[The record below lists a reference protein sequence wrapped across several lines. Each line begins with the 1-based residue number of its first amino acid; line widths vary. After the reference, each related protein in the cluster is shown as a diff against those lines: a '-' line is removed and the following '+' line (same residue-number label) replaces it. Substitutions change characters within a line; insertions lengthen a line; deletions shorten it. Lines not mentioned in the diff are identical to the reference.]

1 MGINILGILSAILL
15 IIGLALIYLLTR
27 KTPQSQP
34 VSSAGDAFAKE
45 VKAVLHDVYPNTAFI
60 YDEANDTYSP
70 VSMNEDDE
78 APFLN
83 IFLGNL
89 RNRTLELGQA
99 DRDAYI
105 RNFLNQ
111 VIQSEEVTAETLR
124 ETLLMRNRT
133 PEEFSLRQLIMTP
146 DDGEYPFEPIIIAK
160 GEMLFEPVLN
170 LENAVSSVNVKTMR
184 EHGFAFDELIQ
195 IAGQN
200 LLGLTPDTAA
210 DHWEKLEGDIWISKL
225 NDDFDAARVFLF
237 PEQLKFPFAGSPIV
251 FAPSHAI
258 CLITSHTDEA
268 TLARMI
274 ELGKAS
280 AETHRPLSH
289 ALWHQTDDGWRRM
302 ESEDR
307 NSTVGRARL
316 VETLTAYEDQK
327 NSLEQHFE
335 KTKQDIHVAAVIAT
349 SDDTDPKVPIIKT
362 QAVFI
367 GVGSYLPKTDFIILG
382 FEAMSD
388 SKPIDQVN
396 WDTLVEVLDDKFQ
409 PHPDYLPERYI
420 CSGALTKAEIKALRA
435 AATAL

>member
-1 MGINILGILSAILL
+1 MGINILGILSGILV
-15 IIGLALIYLLTR
+15 IIGLVLIYVLTR
-27 KTPQSQP
+27 KTPQNLP
-34 VSSAGDAFAKE
+34 ASSAGDAFAKE
-45 VKAVLHDVYPNTAFI
+45 VKAVLQDVYPNTAFI
-60 YDEANDTYSP
+60 YDEANDTYAP
-70 VSMNEDDE
+70 ISMNEDDE

-111 VIQSEEVTAETLR
+111 VTQSEEVTAATLR
-124 ETLLMRNRT
+124 EKLCMRNRT
-133 PEEFSLRQLIMTP
+133 PEEFSLRLLSMTP
-146 DDGEYPFEPIIIAK
+146 DAGEDPFEPIIIAK

-200 LLGLTPDTAA
+200 LLDFTPNTAT
-210 DHWEKLEGDIWISKL
+210 DHWEKLEGNIWISKL

-237 PEQLKFPFAGSPIV
+237 PEQLKFPFTGSLVV
-251 FAPSHAI
+251 FAPSHTI

-316 VETLTAYEDQK
+316 IETLTAYEDQK

-335 KTKQDIHVAAVIAT
+335 KTKQDIHVAAVIAR
-349 SDDTDPKVPIIKT
+349 SDDTDPEAPKIET
-362 QAVFI
+362 RAVFI
-367 GVGSYLPKTDFIILG
+367 GAGSYLPKTDFIILG
-382 FEAMSD
+382 FETMSD
-388 SKPIDQVN
+388 SKPIDQVT
-396 WDTLVEVLDDKFQ
+396 WDTLVEVLGDSFQ
-409 PHPDYLPERYI
+409 PHPDFLPARYI
-420 CSGALTKAEIKALRA
+420 YSGELTKSEIQALRA
-435 AATAL
+435 AATEL